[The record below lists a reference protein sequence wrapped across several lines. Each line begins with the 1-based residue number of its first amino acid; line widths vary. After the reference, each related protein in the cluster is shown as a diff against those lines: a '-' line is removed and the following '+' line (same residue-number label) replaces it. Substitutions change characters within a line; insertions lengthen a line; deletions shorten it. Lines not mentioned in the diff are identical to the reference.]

1 MKYIYITSDLT
12 PNYDLQDQ
20 VYNSTADNL
29 ISTISDIVCQILM
42 EYNGVLKKII
52 GETCEVYWLIT
63 KNQSIEKISLPVTQ
77 TNINEWKKIVEV
89 NLQDI
94 ILTNNSFD
102 DGGILKLAFSCPT
115 TNIWDYE
122 MIEVSRSVGPT
133 ALKNFYLFGLHPEH
147 GNTIVT
153 QGYCDGDFDTGI
165 VIDHDLSTYGSKDIL
180 RMIPLVTESMFD
192 QKFY

>member
-20 VYNSTADNL
+20 VYNTPADNL
-29 ISTISDIVCQILM
+29 YSTISDIVCNILM
-42 EYNGVLKKII
+42 EYTGVLKKIM

-63 KNQSIEKISLPVTQ
+63 KNQTIEKTSLPATQ
-77 TNINEWKKIVEV
+77 THIDEWKKIVQT
-89 NLQDI
+89 NLQDAV
-94 ILTNNSFD
+94 LTNNSFD
-102 DGGILKLAFSCPT
+102 DGGIIKLAFSSPT

-122 MIEVSRSVGPT
+122 MIEVSRMVGPT
-133 ALKNFYLFGLHPEH
+133 TLKSFYLFGFHPEH

-165 VIDHDLSTYGSKDIL
+165 LFDHDLSIYGSEPINSFYKDA
-180 RMIPLVTESMFD
+180 VQNF
-192 QKFY
+192 

>member
-12 PNYDLQDQ
+12 PNYDLQDR
-20 VYNSTADNL
+20 VYNCTADNL
-29 ISTISDIVCQILM
+29 TTTISDIVCKMLM
-42 EYNGVLKKII
+42 EYTGLLNKII
-52 GETCEVYWLIT
+52 GDPCEVYWLIT
-63 KNQSIEKISLPVTQ
+63 KNQRIEKISLPVIQ

-89 NLQDI
+89 NLQDV

-102 DGGILKLAFSCPT
+102 DGGILKLAFSSPT

-122 MIEVSRSVGPT
+122 MIEVSRLLGPT
-133 ALKNFYLFGLHPEH
+133 ALKSFYIFGLHPEH

-165 VIDHDLSTYGSKDIL
+165 LFDHDLSIYGSE
-180 RMIPLVTESMFD
+180 PVNN
-192 QKFY
+192 FYNDAVQNL